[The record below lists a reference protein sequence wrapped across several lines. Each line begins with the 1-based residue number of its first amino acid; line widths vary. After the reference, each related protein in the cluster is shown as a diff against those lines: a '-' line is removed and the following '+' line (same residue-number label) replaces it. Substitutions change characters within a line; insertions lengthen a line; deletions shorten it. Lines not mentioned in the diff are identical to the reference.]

1 MAPVRRS
8 RESSERT
15 VRPDAL
21 RALTAAALAILARVA
36 GAGVIAGPVTNGSLR
51 AVTRPSWPSTSTGAA
66 TALDGKAATAS
77 STNRLLRTGAMLH
90 SRRRAGDN

>member
-1 MAPVRRS
+1 MAPVRR
-8 RESSERT
+8 RWESSERT
-15 VRPDAL
+15 VRPGAL
-21 RALTAAALAILARVA
+21 PPLTADALAILAWRA

-51 AVTRPSWPSTSTGAA
+51 AVTRPSWPRTSTGAA

-77 STNRLLRTGAMLH
+77 RANRLLRTGAMLH